1 MERVQQFLI
10 AFVIVLALIAVF
22 FWLWRWFTGTRLG
35 SATTR
40 GRQPRLAVIDAAVID
55 GRRRLVLIR
64 RDNVEHLLM
73 IGGPSDVVIEQNIVR
88 AVPVAA
94 AREAPA
100 ATRAVE
106 PPRLPEIAPPP
117 RVEAPSAWPL
127 QPEPVPRPELEPAL
141 RQPRSPRIPESEGPP
156 MSRPVRPV
164 EPELRSTRLNEPEIP
179 RQAEPMPRAVASGE
193 AMAPRQGPPERPPFR
208 ASPAKA
214 PAEPPRTA
222 EPRPLSASAEDNLAD
237 MAQRLEAA
245 LRRPRPA
252 GEERVEV
259 RPDVAPP
266 PLRDAPRMEPPREA
280 PRIEPQ
286 RAPDLARAVPGEPKP
301 DARPAS
307 PKSVLDSLEQEMAS
321 LLGRPAAK
329 D

>member
-22 FWLWRWFTGTRLG
+22 FWLWRWFSGTRLG

-100 ATRAVE
+100 ASRAVE
-106 PPRLPEIAPPP
+106 PTRLPEIAPPP

-127 QPEPVPRPELEPAL
+127 QPEPVSRPELEPIL
-141 RQPRSPRIPESEGPP
+141 RQPRSPRLSEPEGPP
-156 MSRPVRPV
+156 ASRPVRPV
-164 EPELRSTRLNEPEIP
+164 EPELRPTRMAEP
-179 RQAEPMPRAVASGE
+179 EPMPRAVASGE
-193 AMAPRQGPPERPPFR
+193 PIVPRQGPPERPPFR
-208 ASPAKA
+208 APPPKA
-214 PAEPPRTA
+214 PAEPPRAA
-222 EPRPLSASAEDNLAD
+222 EPRPLSVSAEDNLAD

-245 LRRPRPA
+245 LRRPRA
-252 GEERVEV
+252 AAEERVEV

-266 PLRDAPRMEPPREA
+266 PLREPPRAEP
-280 PRIEPQ
+280 PRVEPS
-286 RAPDLARAVPGEPKP
+286 RTPDLARAVPGEPKI